1 MKKIIFILFLFYL
14 THIEIFS
21 ETVFLRDGTVL
32 HGKLKS
38 QAINEIVIRIDEVEQ
53 KISKKI
59 VFRVLYRDMSE
70 EEAKKVMLE
79 EIKKLSKADQEKLLS
94 EMKDESFKNEV
105 NANKPTETFTDTGKD
120 SDSSDKTKIV
130 TKWNYFWWSAA
141 IPGYGHIRAKNY
153 KTGIFYSVLFFG
165 TAIFAINMNNRLNDA
180 VNTRDQKT
188 QINNILT
195 LSAGGPSSA
204 LLLFFGS
211 ASDTQSE
218 DQRILGY
225 KALLYGS
232 LGALSAVYAIQLINI
247 YITGTKIEKTQTKS
261 GFNFYTAPE
270 FSSHTREMGHYNGI
284 SYTFSF

>member
-1 MKKIIFILFLFYL
+1 MSSLSQGYPGAWCTGAYNTAKSYLMSDKSSTMYLFYS
-14 THIEIFS
+14 IE
-21 ETVFLRDGTVL
+21 ENNPTLQL
-32 HGKLKS
+32 HVVS
-38 QAINEIVIRIDEVEQ
+38 NQAKEIGGLAAGQD
-53 KISKKI
+53 
-59 VFRVLYRDMSE
+59 FR
-70 EEAKKVMLE
+70 
-79 EIKKLSKADQEKLLS
+79 
-94 EMKDESFKNEV
+94 
-105 NANKPTETFTDTGKD
+105 
-120 SDSSDKTKIV
+120 
-130 TKWNYFWWSAA
+130 
-141 IPGYGHIRAKNY
+141 
-153 KTGIFYSVLFFG
+153 
-165 TAIFAINMNNRLNDA
+165 
-180 VNTRDQKT
+180 
-188 QINNILT
+188 NNILT